1 MKEVSIVT
9 KKRKKINEPYITGSN
24 AVAYDY
30 TSTDS
35 MIDEG
40 AQSQTI
46 KRKISIN
53 PLYTLVLVSLVF
65 LMLLIC
71 VMMLKAQFTVAATS
85 EQVIEYKRE
94 LTAVKRENAHLESIV
109 HEQLDLV
116 EIKRIAMEEYG
127 MVFPTG
133 SDVIEIN
140 PPATSYTVQYAA
152 IEAPVKEKTSVGNVL
167 AFITRGW

>member
-1 MKEVSIVT
+1 MT
-9 KKRKKINEPYITGSN
+9 KRRKNINEPYIEGSN

-30 TSTDS
+30 SS
-35 MIDEG
+35 INEISNEVV
-40 AQSQTI
+40 QLEPKKI
-46 KRKISIN
+46 KESIN
-53 PLYTLVLVSLVF
+53 PLYTLALVSLVF

-85 EQVIEYKRE
+85 EQVILYKRE
-94 LTAVKRENAHLESIV
+94 LTAVRRENAHLESIV
-109 HEQLDLV
+109 HEELDLV
-116 EIKRIAMEEYG
+116 EIKRIAMEAYG

-140 PPATSYTVQYAA
+140 PPASSYTVQYAA
-152 IEAPVKEKTSVGNVL
+152 IEAPVVEKTSIGNVL

>member
-1 MKEVSIVT
+1 MAKRRNKTNQPYIEGSNAIAYDYSSINEIPRDT
-9 KKRKKINEPYITGSN
+9 IQLEPKKRK
-24 AVAYDY
+24 A
-30 TSTDS
+30 
-35 MIDEG
+35 
-40 AQSQTI
+40 
-46 KRKISIN
+46 SIN

-85 EQVIEYKRE
+85 EQVIGYKRE
-94 LTAVKRENAHLESIV
+94 LTAVRRENAHLESIV

-116 EIKRIAMEEYG
+116 EIKHIAMEAYG

-140 PPATSYTVQYAA
+140 PPASSYTVQYAA
-152 IEAPVKEKTSVGNVL
+152 IEAPVVEKTSIGNVL

>member
-1 MKEVSIVT
+1 MKEVSVVAIRSDI
-9 KKRKKINEPYITGSN
+9 KEPYIAGSN
-24 AVAYDY
+24 AIAYDY
-30 TSTDS
+30 SS
-35 MIDEG
+35 EEG
-40 AQSQTI
+40 SVEENKQAPLI
-46 KRKISIN
+46 KKKISIN
-53 PLYTLVLVSLVF
+53 PFYTLVLMSLVF

-85 EQVIEYKRE
+85 EQVIQQKHA
-94 LTAVKRENAHLESIV
+94 LTAIRRENAHLESII
-109 HEQLDLV
+109 HEELDLV

-140 PPATSYTVQYAA
+140 PPASSYTVQYAT
-152 IEAPVKEKTSVGNVL
+152 IEAPVIEKTSIGNVL